1 MAIESDRGGADGR
14 LAIKFY
20 KGTFE
25 DPVATQV
32 EGRPMFKEMDC
43 ICIQVPGDAL
53 NEIDRPVYE
62 SDKTR
67 FPIQW
72 ANYRNRQDAEGSY
85 EGTPLA
91 EWPLI
96 TRSQAEGLRSQ
107 RFYTVESIAT
117 ASDQQLQSV
126 GMLAGMSPYTLRD
139 KARLFIDSAKTAA
152 DFTNREQ
159 EISTLR
165 QENDK
170 IKAETDAKILAMQK
184 DFDAKLASLLAAVG
198 EKKPK
203 AKKAEVMESAQQ
215 EE

>member
-1 MAIESDRGGADGR
+1 MAIESDRMGADGR
-14 LAIKFY
+14 LAVKFY
-20 KGTFE
+20 RDTVE
-25 DPVATQV
+25 DILETQIQ
-32 EGRPMFKEMDC
+32 GRPIYKEVDC
-43 ICIQVPGDAL
+43 IKIIVPGDSL
-53 NEIDRPVYE
+53 SEIDRPVYE

-72 ANYRNRQDAEGSY
+72 ANFMNRQGAEGVY

-139 KARLFIDSAKTAA
+139 KARAFLDSAKTSA
-152 DFTNREQ
+152 DFTKREE
-159 EISTLR
+159 EISQLKA
-165 QENDK
+165 ENDR
-170 IKAETDAKILAMQK
+170 IKAETDAKMEAMK
-184 DFDAKLASLLAAVG
+184 ADFDAKLSSLLAAVG

-203 AKKAEVMESAQQ
+203 ANKKAEIV